1 MSFPEAFLLQFMEV
15 IDKVGG
21 NDTESSHMELHKLF
35 NEQGYSDYVVVY
47 LRLITSGQLQR
58 DADFYQHFIEGER
71 TIAEF
76 CHQVCVL
83 FLIFSLLK
91 RHCGFI
97 TTVCFFVGSRTNVQR
112 V

>member
-1 MSFPEAFLLQFMEV
+1 MEV

-21 NDTESSHMELHKLF
+21 SDTESSHMELHKLF

-71 TIAEF
+71 TIMEF
-76 CHQVCVL
+76 CHQVYILTIDDLVVYIVIK
-83 FLIFSLLK
+83 FLHSFE
-91 RHCGFI
+91 GFI
-97 TTVCFFVGSRTNVQR
+97 PKMCSFVGSRTNVQR
-112 V
+112 I

>member
-1 MSFPEAFLLQFMEV
+1 MEV

-21 NDTESSHMELHKLF
+21 GDTESSHIELHKLF

-71 TIAEF
+71 TITEF
-76 CHQVCVL
+76 CHQVCISLPTLSLSIFYKFIYLNDV
-83 FLIFSLLK
+83 FSLYRKLNQCIK
-91 RHCGFI
+91 NL
-97 TTVCFFVGSRTNVQR
+97 TTFTL
-112 V
+112 

>member
-1 MSFPEAFLLQFMEV
+1 MEV

-21 NDTESSHMELHKLF
+21 ETESSHMELHKLF

-71 TIAEF
+71 TISEF
-76 CHQVCVL
+76 CHQVRTFL
-83 FLIFSLLK
+83 LIPLIFLY
-91 RHCGFI
+91 
-97 TTVCFFVGSRTNVQR
+97 
-112 V
+112 